1 MSKYTRVCM
10 CVYMYVT
17 CTHVYN
23 GCVYVTC
30 THVYG
35 CVYVTCTH
43 VCVCGCVCHM
53 YRFILRDTDE
63 VQHLLTQRR
72 QELDAARH
80 LLSLKS
86 DVTTKSHLP
95 AIKYPSLSGAVDY
108 KLCPGDKN
116 LLACT
121 HDKDL
126 WILNSTTGS
135 SYQLTHCASE
145 YCHDNYIILFAHM
158 FVLGD
163 YPDRKVSAGQ
173 SSFILQVM

>member
-1 MSKYTRVCM
+1 MSHVHT
-10 CVYMYVT
+10 CVYGWV
-17 CTHVYN
+17 
-23 GCVYVTC
+23 CVC
-30 THVYG
+30 G

-145 YCHDNYIILFAHM
+145 CCHDNYIILFAHI

-163 YPDRKVSAGQ
+163 YPNRKVSAGQ